1 MSITINLASKYSKKV
16 DERFSLLSVTENTGL
31 NKDYDWNG
39 VKTVTVYNIDTV
51 AMGDYTRSGTSRYG
65 MPTELGDTKTDYS
78 LSKDRAFTF
87 TIDRGNYTEQLMVKE
102 AGKALAR
109 QIKEVVVPEIDIYR
123 LNAWAIAAETNGKSA
138 TATVDAT
145 NAYEK
150 FLAAQ
155 ESLDEAKVPQTGR
168 ICYVTPKFYNLLKQD
183 DTFIKASD
191 MAQKMLINGQV
202 GEVDGVKIIKIPS
215 SYFPDNT
222 AFLLIWPRCSV
233 SPKKLEDYKTHN
245 NPPGINGWLIEGRII
260 YDCFVLE
267 AKKDAIFVHKTASGG
282 GGT

>member
-1 MSITINLASKYSKKV
+1 MAVNLASKYSKKV
-16 DERFSLLSVTENTGL
+16 DERFSLLSVTENIGL

-51 AMGDYTRSGTSRYG
+51 EMGDYIRSGTSRYG
-65 MPTELGDTKTDYS
+65 TPTELDDTKTDYS

-123 LNAWAIAAETNGKSA
+123 LNAWVAAA
-138 TATVDAT
+138 TANDHVEIQEITNS
-145 NAYEK
+145 NAYSC
-150 FLAAQ
+150 FLNAQ
-155 ESLDEAKVPQTGR
+155 EALDEAKVPQTGR

-183 DTFIKASD
+183 DSFIKAGDLS
-191 MAQKMLINGQV
+191 QKMLINGQV

-215 SYFPDNT
+215 SYLPPNT

-260 YDCFVLE
+260 YDCFVLK
-267 AKKDAIFVHKTASGG
+267 AKKDAIFVHKTANGG
-282 GGT
+282 EET

>member
-1 MSITINLASKYSKKV
+1 MAVNLASKYSNKV
-16 DERFSLLSVTENTGL
+16 DERFSLLSVTENIGL

-39 VKTVTVYNIDTV
+39 VKTVTVYNIGT
-51 AMGDYTRSGTSRYG
+51 ATMGNYSRTGTSRYG
-65 MPTELGDTKTDYS
+65 TPAELGDTKTDYT

-123 LNAWAIAAETNGKSA
+123 LSAWATAATTNGHVKTEA
-138 TATVDAT
+138 ITKD

-155 ESLDEAKVPQTGR
+155 EALDEDKVPQTGR
-168 ICYVTPKFYNLLKQD
+168 ICYVTPKFYNFLKQD
-183 DTFIKASD
+183 GTFIKASD

-215 SYFPDNT
+215 SYLPSNT

-245 NPPGINGWLIEGRII
+245 NPPGINGYLIEGRII

-267 AKKDAIFVHKTASGG
+267 AKKNAIFVHKTA
-282 GGT
+282 

>member
-1 MSITINLASKYSKKV
+1 MAVNLASKYSNKV
-16 DERFSLLSVTENTGL
+16 DERFSLLSVTENIGL

-39 VKTVTVYNIDTV
+39 VKTVTVYNIGT
-51 AMGDYTRSGTSRYG
+51 ATMGNYSRTGTSRYG
-65 MPTELGDTKTDYS
+65 TPAELDDTKMDYT

-123 LNAWAIAAETNGKSA
+123 LSAWATAATTNGHVKTEA
-138 TATVDAT
+138 ITKD

-155 ESLDEAKVPQTGR
+155 EALDEDKVPQTGR
-168 ICYVTPKFYNLLKQD
+168 ICYVTPKFYNLLKRD
-183 DTFIKASD
+183 DSFIKVGDLS
-191 MAQKMLINGQV
+191 QKMLINGQV
-202 GEVDGVKIIKIPS
+202 GEVDGVRIIKIPS
-215 SYFPDNT
+215 SYLPSNT

-245 NPPGINGWLIEGRII
+245 NPPGINGYLIEGRII

-267 AKKDAIFVHKTASGG
+267 AKKDAIFVHKTA
-282 GGT
+282 

>member
-1 MSITINLASKYSKKV
+1 MSVNQSVNLASKYSNKV
-16 DERFSLLSVTENTGL
+16 DERFSLLSVTENIGL

-39 VKTVTVYNIDTV
+39 VKTVTVYNINTV
-51 AMGDYTRSGTSRYG
+51 AMGDYSRSGTSRYG
-65 MPTELGDTKTDYS
+65 TPMELEDTKTDYS

-109 QIKEVVVPEIDIYR
+109 QIKEVVVPEIDKYR
-123 LNAWAIAAETNGKSA
+123 LTAWA
-138 TATVDAT
+138 TAAT
-145 NAYEK
+145 NNSHVETQAITNSNAYSY
-150 FLAAQ
+150 FLNAQ
-155 ESLDEAKVPQTGR
+155 EALDEDKVPQTGR
-168 ICYVTPKFYNLLKQD
+168 VCFVTPAYYNLLKQD
-183 DTFIKASD
+183 DSFIKASD

-215 SYFPDNT
+215 SYLPPNT

-260 YDCFVLE
+260 YDCFVLD
-267 AKKDAIFVHKTASGG
+267 AKKDAIFVHKTP
-282 GGT
+282 TTP